1 MNGAFLIDGE
11 RFFIYIKLNML
22 RGDLSGLRLA
32 RVEKVKPDPLN
43 LLVNTDVGKQI
54 NIVMMKMFAE
64 PSRHLFYYSER

>member
-1 MNGAFLIDGE
+1 MSAFLIEGGHFLLYKTE
-11 RFFIYIKLNML
+11 YVA
-22 RGDLSGLRLA
+22 GGLL

-64 PSRHLFYYSER
+64 PSRHLFYCSER